1 MRHQRISGFSL
12 RRPALAGLAA
22 LLATGV
28 SGTSGAAGADDA
40 ATTASAANAATSA
53 CATAGGTARRACQY
67 SIINLD
73 PEGGAAAFLNKR
85 GEAAVGSFVFG
96 TNRFFD
102 GDRLH
107 DIGSLGGGST
117 LITGLN
123 DKGVVVG
130 SSEAPGDPFPELY
143 GFRWTVAGGM
153 RVIPGSRGGLA
164 YDVNDLNQV
173 AGSLPAPG
181 ISVRAVRW
189 DPDGHVVSL
198 GPLPFSLSE
207 ARVINDHALAGGY
220 TDFAD
225 GTIHAS
231 LWTGAGTAIDLG
243 TLGGSRAFTQHVNRR
258 NEAAGYSDNAT
269 NDNELGFYWSA
280 RDGVVPTGAQG
291 FPTRLVS
298 ALNNKGEIAGDTDI
312 PGGSAAYLWSR
323 ARGLALLP
331 RAGAAFSDVF
341 DLNNKTQMVGGLGG
355 VIPEARAVRWDGL
368 ANPVDLN
375 TLLYRPPA
383 GLVLNAGVA
392 INDAGTILAVSNA
405 GLVMLRPGTHG
416 TDAPVLGPV
425 AGLPFAVDLGQDV
438 HLTLGFVDNSAT
450 QTHTAVVDWN
460 DGCPSPAPE
469 VSESRGTGQVA
480 FRHRFCTPGYFFLTI
495 RVTDSGGRTT
505 ETRRDVFV
513 NSPELATVGGRGSLV
528 PVPAYGGSKA
538 PPVHFAFWTP
548 VGNAA
553 AVPGKGNKPFVRF
566 DGPFHFRSD
575 RIGTTKRS
583 GQAAHMEGTGT
594 LNGRPGYRFVV
605 DATDGGQQQAGSGD
619 SLRVRIAHTDAGG
632 KEVVD
637 FDNGAAPK
645 AVAAAAAP
653 HANRT
658 LIENGAIVLRN

>member
-1 MRHQRISGFSL
+1 MRHHRISGFSL

-22 LLATGV
+22 LLATGM

-40 ATTASAANAATSA
+40 AITANATASACSAASANPT
-53 CATAGGTARRACQY
+53 RRICRY

-73 PEGGAAAFLNKR
+73 PEGGAAAFLNER

-107 DIGSLGGGST
+107 DIGSLGGGFTS
-117 LITGLN
+117 IAGLN
-123 DKGVVVG
+123 NKGVVVG
-130 SSEAPGDPFPELY
+130 ESSDASEPFPRIY

-153 RVIPGSRGGLA
+153 RAIPGSDAGRVLG
-164 YDVNDLNQV
+164 VNDRNQV
-173 AGSLPAPG
+173 VGSLFAPG
-181 ISVRAVRW
+181 VTARAVRW
-189 DPDGHVVSL
+189 DADNRVVNL

-207 ARVINDHALAGGY
+207 AEVINDRALAGGY

-231 LWTGAGTAIDLG
+231 LWDSTGKTIDLG
-243 TLGGSRAFTQHVNRR
+243 TLGGSRAFTQHINKR
-258 NEAAGYSDNAT
+258 NEAAGYSDNAA

-291 FPTRLVS
+291 FPTRLVA
-298 ALNNKGEIAGDTDI
+298 ALNDKGEITGDTDV

-323 ARGLALLP
+323 LRGLTLLP
-331 RAGAAFSDVF
+331 RAGAAFSDAF
-341 DLNNKTQMVGGLGG
+341 DLNNKTQVVGGLGG
-355 VIPEARAVRWDGL
+355 SGPVDEARAVRWDGL

-405 GLVMLRPGTHG
+405 GLVMLRPGTRG

-425 AGLPFAVDLGQDV
+425 AGLPFAVDVGQDV

-450 QTHTAVVDWN
+450 QTHKAVVDWN
-460 DGCPSPAPE
+460 DGCPSPAP
-469 VSESRGTGQVA
+469 VVTESRGTGQVA
-480 FRHRFCTPGYFFLTI
+480 FQHRFCTAGYYVLTI

-505 ETRRDVFV
+505 ETRKDVVV
-513 NSPELATVGGRGSLV
+513 NSPGLATVGGSGNLV
-528 PVPAYGGSKA
+528 RTAASGGFKA
-538 PPVHFAFWTP
+538 PVHFAFWAP
-548 VGNAA
+548 AGNAA
-553 AVPGKGNKPFVRF
+553 PLRGTGNNAFVRL
-566 DGPFHFRSD
+566 DGPFQFRSD
-575 RIGTTKRS
+575 RIGTMTRG
-583 GQAAHMEGTGT
+583 GQAAHLEGTGS
-594 LNGRPGYRFVV
+594 LNGRSGYRFVI
-605 DATDGGQQQAGSGD
+605 DATDAGQQQAGSGD
-619 SLRVRIAHTDAGG
+619 SLRVRITHTDAGG

-637 FDNGAAPK
+637 YDNGAAPM
-645 AVAAAAAP
+645 AAASAAT
-653 HANRT
+653 HVNRT
-658 LIENGAIVLRN
+658 LIENGDIVLKN

>member
-1 MRHQRISGFSL
+1 MRDHRISGFSL

-22 LLATGV
+22 LLAASV
-28 SGTSGAAGADDA
+28 SGTSDADDT
-40 ATTASAANAATSA
+40 ATTANATASTCSAASA
-53 CATAGGTARRACQY
+53 NPTRRTCRY

-73 PEGGAAAFLNKR
+73 PEGGAAAFLNER

-107 DIGSLGGGST
+107 DLGSLGGGFT
-117 LITGLN
+117 YIAGLN
-123 DKGVVVG
+123 NKGVVVG
-130 SSEAPGDPFPELY
+130 ESNDTSEPFPRTY
-143 GFRWTVAGGM
+143 GFRWTVARGM
-153 RVIPGSRGGLA
+153 RAIPGSDAGRVIGI
-164 YDVNDLNQV
+164 NDRNQV
-173 AGSLPAPG
+173 VGSLFTPG
-181 ISVRAVRW
+181 VTARAVRW
-189 DPDGHVVSL
+189 DPDNRVVNL

-207 ARVINDHALAGGY
+207 AEVVNDRALAGGY

-231 LWTGAGTAIDLG
+231 LWDGTGKTIDLG
-243 TLGGSRAFTQHVNRR
+243 TLGGSRAFTQHINKR

-298 ALNNKGEIAGDTDI
+298 ALNDKGEITGDTDV

-323 ARGLALLP
+323 VRGLTLLP
-331 RAGAAFSDVF
+331 RAGAAFSDAF
-341 DLNNKTQMVGGLGG
+341 DLNNKTQVVGGLGG
-355 VIPEARAVRWDGL
+355 SGPVNEARAVRWDGL

-375 TLLYRPPA
+375 ALLYRPPA

-405 GLVMLRPGTHG
+405 GLVMLRPGTRG

-425 AGLPFAVDLGQDV
+425 AGLPFAVDVGQDV

-460 DGCPSPAPE
+460 DGCPSPAPV
-469 VSESRGTGQVA
+469 VSESGGTGQVA
-480 FRHRFCTPGYFFLTI
+480 FQHRFCTAGYYVLTI

-505 ETRRDVFV
+505 ETRKDVVV
-513 NSPELATVGGRGSLV
+513 NSPGLATVGGSGNLARTAAS
-528 PVPAYGGSKA
+528 GGFKA
-538 PPVHFAFWTP
+538 PVHFAFWAP
-548 VGNAA
+548 AGNAA
-553 AVPGKGNKPFVRF
+553 PLRRTDNRAFVRL
-566 DGPFHFRSD
+566 DGPFQFRSD
-575 RIGTTKRS
+575 RIGTMTRS
-583 GQAAHMEGTGT
+583 GQAAHLEGTGS
-594 LNGRPGYRFVV
+594 LNGRSGYRFVI
-605 DATDGGQQQAGSGD
+605 DATDAGRQQAGSGD
-619 SLRVRIAHTDAGG
+619 SLRVRITHTDAGG

-637 FDNGAAPK
+637 YDNGAAPM
-645 AVAAAAAP
+645 AAASAATRE
-653 HANRT
+653 NRT
-658 LIENGAIVLRN
+658 LIDNGDIVLKN

>member
-1 MRHQRISGFSL
+1 MRHHRISGFSL

-40 ATTASAANAATSA
+40 ATTANAAPSA
-53 CATAGGTARRACQY
+53 CATAGGGMARRTCQY

-73 PEGGAAAFLNKR
+73 PEGGAAAFLNER

-102 GDRLH
+102 GDRLY
-107 DIGSLGGGST
+107 DIGSLGGGFT

-123 DKGVVVG
+123 NKGVVVG
-130 SSEAPGDPFPELY
+130 ISDDASDPFPVTY

-153 RVIPGSRGGLA
+153 RAIPGSRGGNV
-164 YDVNDLNQV
+164 YDINDRNQV
-173 AGSLPAPG
+173 VGSLGAPG

-189 DPDGHVVSL
+189 DPDGRVVNL

-207 ARVINDHALAGGY
+207 AKVINHHALAGGY

-231 LWTGAGTAIDLG
+231 LWTSAGKAIDLG
-243 TLGGSRAFTQHVNRR
+243 TLGGSRAFVQHINKR

-291 FPTRLVS
+291 FPTRLVA
-298 ALNNKGEIAGDTDI
+298 ALNDKGEITGDTDV

-323 ARGLALLP
+323 ARGLTLLP
-331 RAGAAFSDVF
+331 RAGAALSDAF
-341 DLNNKTQMVGGLGG
+341 DLNNKTQVVGGLGG
-355 VIPEARAVRWDGL
+355 GGPVNDARAVRWDGL

-375 TLLYRPPA
+375 TLLYHPPA

-425 AGLPFAVDLGQDV
+425 ADLPFAVDLGQDV
-438 HLTLGFVDNSAT
+438 HLTLSFVDNSAT

-460 DGCPSPAPE
+460 DGCPSPAPV

-480 FRHRFCTPGYFFLTI
+480 FQHRFCTTGYFFLTV
-495 RVTDSGGRTT
+495 RVTDSSGRTT

-513 NSPELATVGGRGSLV
+513 NSPGLATVSGRGSLV
-528 PVPAYGGSKA
+528 RASTPGGSKA
-538 PPVHFAFWTP
+538 PPVHFALWTP
-548 VGNAA
+548 LGNAA
-553 AVPGKGNKPFVRF
+553 PMPGTGNKPFVRF
-566 DGPFHFRSD
+566 DGPFQFRSD
-575 RIGTTKRS
+575 RIGTTTRS

-605 DATDGGQQQAGSGD
+605 DATDGGQQQAGGGD
-619 SLRVRIAHTDAGG
+619 SLRIRIAHTDAGG
-632 KEVVD
+632 KEAVD
-637 FDNGAAPK
+637 FDNGVALKATASAAT
-645 AVAAAAAP
+645 

-658 LIENGAIVLRN
+658 PIENGDIVLRN